1 VNVFKTM
8 SIARLELPRVL
19 PLLRNTRIPLRV
31 KIAAGLAAVFIISPL
46 NILGDIPLLGFL
58 DDAALLLFLAHWFVS
73 YGERTL
79 ANAAANASSAS
90 PTTMRDVSPK
100 ARAPRAGESML
111 TR

>member
-1 VNVFKTM
+1 VNVFKTI
-8 SIARLELPRVL
+8 STARHELPRVL
-19 PLLRNTRIPLRV
+19 PLLRDSRIPLRI
-31 KIAAGLAAVFIISPL
+31 KIAAGLAAIFIISPL
-46 NILGDIPLLGFL
+46 NILGDIPMLGFL
-58 DDAALLLFLAHWFVS
+58 EDATLLLLLAHWFVG

-79 ANAAANASSAS
+79 ANVAASASAAA